1 MPAAGIQL
9 NNYDLFEKAQLKV
22 NPLIE
27 NRVQQDYLA
36 ESYARHLPS
45 NQKDHKTVTP
55 TRCGLSDLPL
65 NLYGKPWWW
74 EKSYPTAKNLPISP
88 IWKIPLNRFKAS
100 TIKSLIS
107 SPSNSNFQV
116 ITLCNLH
123 LQLQSFL
130 LYHILNFRL
139 SVHTC
144 HANLTNNFYW
154 MLPSAWQKHWMI
166 EALPS
171 KISISSTFPF
181 PPYLQCYFKTLVLLL
196 LVFLFF
202 KLPFLFQTL

>member
-55 TRCGLSDLPL
+55 TRCGLSPLPL

-88 IWKIPLNRFKAS
+88 IWKIPLNRFKTS

-130 LYHILNFRL
+130 LYHILNCRL
-139 SVHTC
+139 FVH
-144 HANLTNNFYW
+144 
-154 MLPSAWQKHWMI
+154 SI
-166 EALPS
+166 EWLKLSQA
-171 KISISSTFPF
+171 KFPF
-181 PPYLQCYFKTLVLLL
+181 LLPLHSLPPSNAISKTLLLLL
-196 LVFLFF
+196 LVFFF
-202 KLPFLFQTL
+202 FTLPFLFQPF